1 MREYRR
7 YFIRL
12 NMLLVGAVLLA
23 TLVIA
28 GVYMIQSEYNNM
40 RQIMFETLEP
50 FQEDSGLHSYTLEEK
65 PEKPSENAKEPSFG
79 RCITVFFENGE
90 GSIVSG
96 IGENDAQTILAAA
109 SLAAKSEE
117 SFGYLQEYKLY
128 YLCTGMPDSA
138 KISLYPSGYLHS
150 SVLKICLSLLG
161 AFALTLLACYGV
173 SRYISKIA
181 IRPVRQAM
189 AREKQFVAD
198 VSHDL
203 KTPLAVMQACH
214 HILLENPQ
222 GTIEKAKP
230 WLEKSNAAM
239 ENMKSLIDD
248 MLTLSAMDSQRKF
261 SRRETVSLSSVV
273 TKAVLQ
279 MEPMAYDRGIA
290 LDSEIQE
297 NIILQSDAEA
307 LLRMVSGLLENA
319 LKYEPENGQIL
330 VKLEAHGRQ
339 KLLQIQ
345 NKGSF
350 IAAEDLPHIFERFY
364 RTDKAR
370 TAQQGH
376 GLGLAIIKRTVELA
390 GGHIQVESNREIG
403 TVFSVALE

>member
-319 LKYEPENGQIL
+319 LKYEPSDSC
-330 VKLEAHGRQ
+330 K
-339 KLLQIQ
+339 
-345 NKGSF
+345 
-350 IAAEDLPHIFERFY
+350 
-364 RTDKAR
+364 T
-370 TAQQGH
+370 
-376 GLGLAIIKRTVELA
+376 
-390 GGHIQVESNREIG
+390 
-403 TVFSVALE
+403 